1 MSSTSLPVARNIVT
15 LNIPENYTAIL
26 CPPPGVLP
34 CPSSESCVDGASGG
48 MVWWRRVGREPRVD
62 DETRACIEGVGLPLD
77 VDVVDGV
84 EQRGGADLNR
94 LLPSSSGGT
103 RHV

>member
-1 MSSTSLPVARNIVT
+1 M
-15 LNIPENYTAIL
+15 NIPENYAAIL
-26 CPPPGVLP
+26 CPSPGVLP
-34 CPSSESCVDGASGG
+34 RPSSKSCVDGASGR
-48 MVWWRRVGREPRVD
+48 VIWRRRVGREPCVD
-62 DETRACIEGVGLPLD
+62 DETGACIESVGLALD

-94 LLPSSSGGT
+94 LLASSSGGT